1 MSDVNETLVSVSRL
15 QQVMDRFTEEEKVMT
30 EWRERV
36 RRVRYG
42 LTVAENAVD
51 TQFNDAV
58 LTKAQ
63 LDDRLSAMQVRLV
76 VNPTFVLIILWNS

>member
-1 MSDVNETLVSVSRL
+1 
-15 QQVMDRFTEEEKVMT
+15 MDRFTEEEKVMT

>member
-51 TQFNDAV
+51 TQLNDAAV
-58 LTKAQ
+58 TKAQ
-63 LDDRLSAMQVRLV
+63 LDDRLSAMQVRLMI
-76 VNPTFVLIILWNS
+76 NPTFVLIISWNS